1 MSEPSKE
8 TLEGRICAVT
18 GAAKGIGRG
27 IALALAREGARVA
40 VLDKDM
46 AGAEETVR
54 LIAAR
59 GATALA
65 VGCDTADPASIVAA
79 RGEVTA
85 RLGDAQVLVN
95 NAGITRPS
103 ALESISLAEWN
114 TVLTVNLTGYFLCAQ
129 EFGRA
134 MRAAGHGVLVH
145 VASIMSHFA
154 NPFAGAYGPSK
165 AGVMSLSR
173 QLASEWAP
181 YGIRSNCVLP
191 GLVRTPMTEAMYD
204 RPGITERRVATV
216 PARRIGRPDDVA
228 QAAVFL
234 ASPRSAYING
244 TEILVDGGFAAN
256 LMSLIPRAGFEREDL
271 VPPNRG

>member
-1 MSEPSKE
+1 MSEPSNE
-8 TLEGRICAVT
+8 SLQRRICAVT

-27 IALALAREGARVA
+27 IALALSREGARVA
-40 VLDKDM
+40 VLDRDVS
-46 AGAEETVR
+46 GAEETAG
-54 LIAAR
+54 LIAAA
-59 GATALA
+59 GGTALA
-65 VGCDTADPASIVAA
+65 VRCDVADPESIIAARAEVAA
-79 RGEVTA
+79 RV
-85 RLGDAQVLVN
+85 GDAQVLIN

-103 ALESISLAEWN
+103 ALETMSLSEWN
-114 TVLTVNLTGYFLCAQ
+114 MVLSINLTGYFLCAQ

-173 QLASEWAP
+173 QLAAEWAP
-181 YGIRSNCVLP
+181 YGVRSNCVLP
-191 GLVRTPMTEAMYD
+191 GLIRTPMTEVMYD
-204 RPGITERRVATV
+204 QPGITERRIATV
-216 PARRIGRPDDVA
+216 PAGRIGTPEDIA

-256 LMSLIPRAGFEREDL
+256 LMSLIPRAGFERNDL
-271 VPPNRG
+271 VPAHQD